1 MTIPG
6 SLLKFEM
13 IQSARPGSFVEKFID
28 TRRPGMHHIC
38 CEVASVEAACEGL
51 RANAVE
57 PFGGIVDEGWKKHTF
72 LHPRD
77 SGGVLFQL
85 FEEPHAA
92 K

>member
-13 IQSARPGSFVEKFID
+13 IQSARPGSFVQKFID
-28 TRRPGMHHIC
+28 ARRPGMHHIC

-51 RANAVE
+51 RANGVE

-72 LHPRD
+72 LHPKD

-85 FEEPHAA
+85 FEEPSPA

>member
-1 MTIPG
+1 MNPATDSRRG
-6 SLLKFEM
+6 
-13 IQSARPGSFVEKFID
+13 
-28 TRRPGMHHIC
+28 RRPGAPFL
-38 CEVASVEAACEGL
+38 VGA
-51 RANAVE
+51 R

-72 LHPRD
+72 LHPKD